1 MCPVAGEFDDLLKD
15 LDASLDE
22 IKTGVNNTPK
32 TVSDVLQSAGAV
44 SGLMNVIPP
53 NHPNPLHNID
63 ALPWVQRF
71 MVLTIDSIYMF
82 VSPDPHE
89 PALDQF
95 KITHQTEA
103 IPSLGYLPGNPM
115 AFEVADPF
123 YQKSWILKASSKT
136 AKDTWIEMIQT
147 ITPTAPKPEENELLD
162 YLEDY
167 AGNNQIPVSHRQQ
180 DLQAF
185 KDHQRFRGVPINIAR
200 VHSVSR
206 DTPSSTGSPVQTLFS
221 PMSPQQFNWERR
233 DSESTSFDEHRAS
246 KWSASSG
253 ASGERY
259 PAYPFES
266 QPVGIPGGGIFGSAP
281 DPAPDMARSRSN
293 TGNKSPS
300 SSYGADVKRKKSTS
314 KAQMSKAFIQ
324 Y

>member
-22 IKTGVNNTPK
+22 MK
-32 TVSDVLQSAGAV
+32 TVTSLAV
-44 SGLMNVIPP
+44 TKISVILTLPNV
-53 NHPNPLHNID
+53 
-63 ALPWVQRF
+63 
-71 MVLTIDSIYMF
+71 
-82 VSPDPHE
+82 
-89 PALDQF
+89 
-95 KITHQTEA
+95 A
-103 IPSLGYLPGNPM
+103 IIRL
-115 AFEVADPF
+115 
-123 YQKSWILKASSKT
+123 KSSSKT

-147 ITPTAPKPEENELLD
+147 ITPTAPKPDENELFD

-167 AGNNQIPVSHRQQ
+167 ADNNPSPRQQ

-185 KDHQRFRGVPINIAR
+185 KDHQRFRGVSINIAR
-200 VHSVSR
+200 VLSVSR
-206 DTPSSTGSPVQTLFS
+206 DMSSSTGSPVQTPFS

-233 DSESTSFDEHRAS
+233 DSESTSFDEHRVT
-246 KWSASSG
+246 KWSA
-253 ASGERY
+253 ALGERY

-266 QPVGIPGGGIFGSAP
+266 QPVGIPGGGIFGSALEP
-281 DPAPDMARSRSN
+281 PDMARSRSN